1 MAGSPPAILDRS
13 RTVTGPC
20 LSSTTVSGLF
30 TSLAP
35 GPHALRA
42 LAYVHRYVYIEM
54 KRRELERRLRD
65 LGWVFERHGG
75 RHDVWCNAA
84 RSFTEYVPRHAEINE
99 RLARA
104 ILKRA
109 AERK

>member
-1 MAGSPPAILDRS
+1 
-13 RTVTGPC
+13 
-20 LSSTTVSGLF
+20 
-30 TSLAP
+30 
-35 GPHALRA
+35 
-42 LAYVHRYVYIEM
+42 M

-75 RHDVWCNAA
+75 KHDVWCNAE

-99 RLARA
+99 RARA

-109 AERK
+109 AERQ